1 MKKIFTILVLIAMA
15 ASLAGQSPEKMSY
28 QAVIRNS
35 NGALIINSNVKIRV
49 QILQTS
55 EFGAP
60 FYDETHTVT
69 TNENG
74 LATIEIGGGTVEP
87 GSAHVFAD
95 INWSLGPYFLK
106 TLIDPSGGTTFSITG
121 TTQLLSVPYALYAKN
136 SETPGPQGP
145 QGPAGND
152 GAPGPQGPAGN
163 DGTAG
168 LQGPVGPT
176 GATGATGGYPV
187 HTVGESY
194 GGGIVFYVYDNGQ
207 HGLIAAT
214 TDHNTTLKWTDVSY
228 INTRARAS
236 GVGAGKANTA
246 IILGAQGSVDESVFA
261 ATVCNEYSVTVGGV
275 TYGDWYLP
283 SKFELHL
290 LYLNKSAVG
299 GFAGLYYW
307 SSTEQSSSTAF
318 VQHFGIDDQASDWK
332 ISAYNVRAIRAF

>member
-1 MKKIFTILVLIAMA
+1 MKKLYTILVLIAIAVCLA
-15 ASLAGQSPEKMSY
+15 AQSPEKMSY
-28 QAVIRNS
+28 QSVIRNS
-35 NGALIINSNVKIRV
+35 NGELVTKSNVKIRI

-60 FYDETHTVT
+60 VYDETHTAT

-87 GSAHVFAD
+87 GTLSTFAD
-95 INWSLGPYFLK
+95 IDWSLGTYYLK
-106 TLIDPSGGTTFSITG
+106 TLTDPSGGTNFSIMG
-121 TTQLLSVPYALYAKN
+121 TSQLLSVPYALYAKN
-136 SETPGPQGP
+136 GGTPGP

-152 GAPGPQGPAGN
+152 GATGPQGP
-163 DGTAG
+163 T
-168 LQGPVGPT
+168 GPVGPT
-176 GATGATGGYPV
+176 GPTGATGSTGGYPV
-187 HTVGESY
+187 HTIGESY

-214 TDHNTTLKWTDVSY
+214 ADQSAGSKWTDVSY

-246 IILGAQGSVDESVFA
+246 IILGAQGSVDEAVFA

-290 LYLNKSAVG
+290 LFLNKSTVG

-307 SSTEQSSSTAF
+307 SSTEQNSSTAF
-318 VQHFGIDDQASDWK
+318 VEHFGTEDQAYDQK
-332 ISAYNVRAIRAF
+332 ISSYHVRAIRAF

>member
-1 MKKIFTILVLIAMA
+1 MKKLFTILVFIALA
-15 ASLAGQSPEKMSY
+15 ACLAAQSPEKMSY

-35 NGALIINSNVKIRV
+35 NGQLVINSNVKIRV

-60 FYDETHTVT
+60 FYDETHTAT

-95 INWSLGPYFLK
+95 IDWSLGPYFLK

-121 TTQLLSVPYALYAKN
+121 TAQLLSVPYALYAKN

-145 QGPAGND
+145 AGNDGATGSQGPAGND
-152 GAPGPQGPAGN
+152 GATGP
-163 DGTAG
+163 
-168 LQGPVGPT
+168 QGPVGP
-176 GATGATGGYPV
+176 TGATGGYPV
-187 HTVGESY
+187 HTVGEIY

-207 HGLIAAT
+207 HGLIASLA
-214 TDHNTTLKWTDVSY
+214 DQSAGIKWTGGGY
-228 INTRARAS
+228 TNTRARAD

-246 IILGAQGSVDESVFA
+246 IIVANQGFEDEVTFA
-261 ATVCNEYSVTVGGV
+261 AFICNEYSVTIGGV

-283 SKFELHL
+283 SRFELHL
-290 LYLNKSAVG
+290 LFLNRSSVG
-299 GFAGLYYW
+299 GFASLYYW
-307 SSTEQSSSTAF
+307 SSTEQNSGTAF
-318 VQHFGIDDQASDWK
+318 VQHFGTDDQAYDQK
-332 ISAYNVRAIRAF
+332 ISTYHVRAIRAF

>member
-1 MKKIFTILVLIAMA
+1 MKKIYTILVLIAMA
-15 ASLAGQSPEKMSY
+15 ACLAAQSPEKISY

-35 NGALIINSNVKIRV
+35 NGALVINSNVKIRV

-60 FYDETHTVT
+60 VYDETHTAT

-74 LATIEIGGGTVEP
+74 LATLEIGGGTIEP
-87 GSAHVFAD
+87 GTLSTFAD
-95 INWSLGPYFLK
+95 IDWSLGPYFLK

-136 SETPGPQGP
+136 GGTPGPQGIQGEKGDAGREGQ
-145 QGPAGND
+145 QGPI
-152 GAPGPQGPAGN
+152 
-163 DGTAG
+163 G
-168 LQGPVGPT
+168 L
-176 GATGATGGYPV
+176 TGATGGYPV

-214 TDHNTTLKWTDVSY
+214 ADQSAGIRWYGGSY
-228 INTRARAS
+228 TNTRARAD

-246 IILGAQGSVDESVFA
+246 IIIANQGSVDADVFA
-261 ATVCNEYSVTVGGV
+261 ATFCNEYSVSVNGV
-275 TYGDWYLP
+275 SYGDWYLP
-283 SKFELHL
+283 SKFELNL

-299 GFAGLYYW
+299 GFGSFTYW
-307 SSTEQSSSTAF
+307 SSSEEDFDFVF
-318 VQHFGIDDQASDWK
+318 VQDF
-332 ISAYNVRAIRAF
+332 YNGNQDHSLKHGSQHVRAIRSF